1 MKRFLPYVLKT
12 LLRHRTRTLL
22 TVSGSA
28 VAFFVL
34 AFVGAISD
42 GLAQLG
48 AAGEAD
54 RSLIVFQANRF
65 CPFTSLLPE
74 DYGRT
79 IEKVPG
85 VADMVPIKVYTN
97 NCRASLDVVV
107 FHGIPPEKLRT
118 ARDLKLIAGDWNDFE
133 RQTDAA
139 LVGRGVAGRRNLS
152 VGQRFSIGG
161 VTTTIAGIYT
171 AAMPA
176 EEDYIYT
183 HLDFLQRMRSESQI
197 GKVTQFEVRLAD
209 GASSQAVAEKID
221 AAFRSGPVATDTR
234 PKGVFQADSVA
245 DLVELVGFARWLG
258 YACVVMVLALV
269 STTTV
274 MSVQDRR
281 SEHAVLQTIGVSS
294 PLVFMLVIEESAI
307 LSLIGGAVGLAAG
320 LAVLY
325 WSGMTIGAEAVT
337 IAFTPSLDLAVTGM
351 LAALVVGVLAGLI
364 PAWQA
369 ARADI
374 VPALRQI

>member
-1 MKRFLPYVLKT
+1 MRRFLPYVLKT
-12 LLRHRTRTLL
+12 LTRHRTRTLL
-22 TVSGSA
+22 TISGSA

-34 AFVGAISD
+34 AFVGAIGE
-42 GLAQLG
+42 GLEQLG

-65 CPFTSLLPE
+65 CPFTSILPE

-79 IEKVPG
+79 IEKLPG
-85 VADMVPIKVYTN
+85 VTSVVPMKVYTN

-107 FHGIPPEKLRT
+107 FHGIPAEKLRT
-118 ARDLKLIAGDWNDFE
+118 ARDLKLIAGDWSSFE
-133 RQTDAA
+133 RQRDAA
-139 LVGRGVAGRRNLS
+139 LVGRGVARRRNLS

-161 VTTTIAGIYT
+161 LTTTIAGIYT
-171 AAMPA
+171 ASMPA

-183 HLDFLQRMRSESQI
+183 HLEFLQRMRSGNQV
-197 GKVTQFEVRLAD
+197 GKVTQFEVQLAD
-209 GASSQAVAEKID
+209 GASAEAVAAKID

-258 YACVVMVLALV
+258 YACVAMVLALV

-294 PLVFMLVIEESAI
+294 PLVFLLVIEESTI
-307 LSLIGGAVGLAAG
+307 LSLLGAGIGLGVGLAT
-320 LAVLY
+320 LA
-325 WSGMTIGAEAVT
+325 WAGMTMGAEAVT
-337 IAFTPSLDLAVTGM
+337 IAFTPSFELALTG
-351 LAALVVGVLAGLI
+351 LAAALVVGVLAGI
-364 PAWQA
+364 VPGWQA